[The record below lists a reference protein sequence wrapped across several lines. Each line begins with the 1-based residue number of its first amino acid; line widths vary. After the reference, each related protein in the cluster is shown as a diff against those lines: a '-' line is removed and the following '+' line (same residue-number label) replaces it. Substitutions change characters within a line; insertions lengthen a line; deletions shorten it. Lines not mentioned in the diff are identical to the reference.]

1 MHNFRD
7 VAGLDGY
14 EADGGRMR
22 RGLLFRSSVLDA
34 DSIDPARLADA
45 RLADV
50 FDLRMT
56 AEVTP
61 KPDVVPDGAR
71 YVRLNVIGDDVELGA
86 LDPKSITDGAHA
98 RELLTDVYRMFVTED
113 NARAQF
119 AALVRA
125 VAEEDRAQLFH
136 CSAGKDRTGWAAA
149 IVQRILGVSPDDVMA
164 DYLLT
169 NRYSAEVIEK
179 IAAGAAA
186 ERGENIGEAARVLA
200 GVFPEALTAAF
211 DEVDSRYGGF
221 DGYVR
226 TGLGIDDVV
235 IARLRDKL
243 VDRNG

>member
-7 VAGLDGY
+7 VAGVDGY
-14 EADGGRMR
+14 AADGGRMR
-22 RGLLFRSSVLDA
+22 RGLLFRSSALDA
-34 DSIDPARLADA
+34 DAIDPARLAEA

-86 LDPKSITDGAHA
+86 LDPKSLKDAAGA
-98 RELLTDVYRMFVTED
+98 RGLLTDVYRMFVSED

-119 AALVRA
+119 ATLVRA
-125 VAEEDRAQLFH
+125 VAGEDRPQVFH
-136 CSAGKDRTGWAAA
+136 CTAGKDRTGWAAA
-149 IVQRILGVSPDDVMA
+149 IVQRIVGVSPDDVMA

-169 NRYSAEVIEK
+169 NDYSAAVIDK

-186 ERGENIGEAARVLA
+186 ERGEAIGEAARVLA

-211 DEVDSRYGGF
+211 DEADARYGDF
-221 DGYVR
+221 AGYVR
-226 TGLGIDDVV
+226 AGLGLDDAV
-235 IARLRDKL
+235 IERLHAKL
-243 VDRNG
+243 VG

>member
-7 VAGLDGY
+7 VAGVDGY
-14 EADGGRMR
+14 AAEGGRMR

-34 DSIDPARLADA
+34 ESIDPARLAEA

-86 LDPKSITDGAHA
+86 LDPRTLTDAA
-98 RELLTDVYRMFVTED
+98 RAKELLTDVYRMFVTEE

-125 VAEEDRAQLFH
+125 VADEERAQLFH
-136 CSAGKDRTGWAAA
+136 CNAGKDRTGWAAA
-149 IVQRILGVSPDDVMA
+149 IVQRILGVSSDDVMA

-169 NRYSAEVIEK
+169 NTYSADVIDK

-186 ERGENIGEAARVLA
+186 ERGEGIGEAARVLA
-200 GVFPEALTAAF
+200 GVFPEALVAAF
-211 DEVDSRYGGF
+211 DEADARYGGF
-221 DGYVR
+221 DEYVR
-226 TGLGIDDVV
+226 AGLGIDDVL
-235 IARLRDKL
+235 IARLRAKL
-243 VDRNG
+243 VD

>member
-7 VAGLDGY
+7 VAGMDGY
-14 EADGGRMR
+14 TAEGGRMR

-34 DSIDPARLADA
+34 DSIDPDRLAQA
-45 RLADV
+45 GLADV

-56 AEVTP
+56 VEVTP

-86 LDPKSITDGAHA
+86 LDPKSLTDAAHA
-98 RELLTDVYRMFVTED
+98 KELLTDVYRMFVTEE

-119 AALVRA
+119 SSLVRA
-125 VAEEDRAQLFH
+125 VADEDRAQVFH

-169 NRYSAEVIEK
+169 NEYSAAVIEA
-179 IAAGAAA
+179 IAERATTERGAA
-186 ERGENIGEAARVLA
+186 IGEAARALA

-211 DEVDSRYGGF
+211 DEADARYGGF

-226 TGLGIDDVV
+226 AGLGIDDVV
-235 IARLRDKL
+235 IARLRAKL
-243 VDRNG
+243 VA

>member
-7 VAGLDGY
+7 VAGVDGY
-14 EADGGRMR
+14 AAEGGRMR

-34 DSIDPARLADA
+34 ESIDPARLAEA

-86 LDPKSITDGAHA
+86 LDPRSLTDTA
-98 RELLTDVYRMFVTED
+98 RAKDLLTDVYRMFVTEE

-125 VAEEDRAQLFH
+125 VADTERAQLFH

-149 IVQRILGVSPDDVMA
+149 IVQRILGVSSDDVMT

-169 NRYSAEVIEK
+169 NQYSAAVIEK
-179 IAAGAAA
+179 IAAGATA
-186 ERGENIGEAARVLA
+186 ERGEAIGEAARVLA

-211 DEVDSRYGGF
+211 DEADARYGGF
-221 DGYVR
+221 DEYVR
-226 TGLGIDDVV
+226 AGLGIDDAV
-235 IARLRDKL
+235 ITRLRAKL
-243 VDRNG
+243 VG

>member
-7 VAGLDGY
+7 VAGVDGY
-14 EADGGRMR
+14 AADGGRMR

-86 LDPKSITDGAHA
+86 LDPRSLADAA
-98 RELLTDVYRMFVTED
+98 RAKDLLTDVYRMFVTEE

-125 VAEEDRAQLFH
+125 VADEERAQLFH

-149 IVQRILGVSPDDVMA
+149 IVQRILGVSSDDVMD

-169 NRYSAEVIEK
+169 NQYSAGVIDK

-186 ERGENIGEAARVLA
+186 ERGEAIGEAARVLA

-211 DEVDSRYGGF
+211 DAADARYGDF

-235 IARLRDKL
+235 IERLRAKL
-243 VDRNG
+243 VG

>member
-7 VAGLDGY
+7 VAGADGY
-14 EADGGRMR
+14 AADGGRMR

-34 DSIDPARLADA
+34 DSIDPARLAQA

-86 LDPKSITDGAHA
+86 LDPASFTDADGA
-98 RELLTDVYRMFVTED
+98 RELLTDVYRMFVSEE
-113 NARAQF
+113 NARTQF

-125 VAEEDRAQLFH
+125 VAAEDRPQVFH
-136 CSAGKDRTGWAAA
+136 CTAGKDRTGWAAA

-169 NRYSAEVIEK
+169 NDYSAAVIER
-179 IAAGAAA
+179 IAAAAAA
-186 ERGENIGEAARVLA
+186 ERGEAIGEAARVLA

-211 DEVDSRYGGF
+211 DEADARYGGF
-221 DGYVR
+221 DAYVR
-226 TGLGIDDVV
+226 DGLRIDDAVV
-235 IARLRDKL
+235 ARLRAKL
-243 VDRNG
+243 VG